1 MAILR
6 IGIQTFVLLWEKST
20 PMLPAILAAVPAL
33 FQAGVGLSQ
42 MIGGRKQ
49 LDNLVRPEY
58 KMPDEINTAL
68 TLAAQQYSD
77 PYNQASINAARQVGA
92 SAANAVA
99 SGRDTGNLA
108 AMLPAIVA
116 QQNQGYNQIAAMT
129 EQQKVQERAALTN
142 MLDIKAKYKDMEW
155 QVNKFGPYKDAYNEG
170 RQRIGAGEQNFF
182 GSLNS
187 IGSIASMFA
196 SQQQA
201 TPGAAASYASSQA
214 NNAGAINN
222 MIMGTSDQMSYPG
235 MSMVPTTDTQ
245 SYTPINLPSNPYA
258 AAGGLAWMMQTL
270 GQNWNP

>member
-1 MAILR
+1 M
-6 IGIQTFVLLWEKST
+6 V
-20 PMLPAILAAVPAL
+20 
-33 FQAGVGLSQ
+33 
-42 MIGGRKQ
+42 GGRKQ

-77 PYNQASINAARQVGA
+77 PYNQASINATRNVGA

-99 SGRDTGNLA
+99 SGRDTGGLA

-129 EQQKVQERAALTN
+129 EQQKAGERAALSN
-142 MLDIKAKYKDMEW
+142 RLDIKAKYRDDEFQM
-155 QVNKFGPYKDAYNEG
+155 NKFAPYKDAYNEG
-170 RQRIGAGEQNFF
+170 RERIGAGQQNLF
-182 GSLNS
+182 GGLNS

-196 SQQQA
+196 SQQRA
-201 TPGAAASYASSQA
+201 SPAAAASYASGQA
-214 NNAGAINN
+214 NSAGGINA

-235 MSMVPTTDTQ
+235 MSMMPNTDTQ
-245 SYTPINLPSNPYA
+245 SYNPANLPSNPYA

-270 GQNWNP
+270 GQNMWTP